1 MSIPKE
7 LTEKQI
13 EAIKSVC
20 EPHTLERLAVVEAGF
35 ADWAIASNLAKEVVR
50 LAEKL
55 ESRNQEV
62 VRLWNR
68 I

>member
-13 EAIKSVC
+13 TDIKTIC
-20 EPHTLERLAVVEAGF
+20 TEGTLERLAVVESGF

-50 LAEKL
+50 LSAMVDSLIEPL
-55 ESRNQEV
+55 
-62 VRLWNR
+62 
-68 I
+68 